1 MAPLLTGCAM
11 VLALVILFALLFH
24 FNCDNVNKFD

>member
-11 VLALVILFALLFH
+11 VLALVIFFTLLFH
-24 FNCDNVNKFD
+24 FNRDNINKFD

>member
-24 FNCDNVNKFD
+24 FNRDNINKFD

>member
-24 FNCDNVNKFD
+24 FNRDNLNKFD

>member
-11 VLALVILFALLFH
+11 VLALVIFFTLLFH
-24 FNCDNVNKFD
+24 FNRKNLDKVD